1 MNFNYL
7 DKKRKHK
14 RLLTVE
20 KLKESPQYQNLSDAE
35 AEDIIVQLDLLSE
48 IIVKHLIYIHDGLT

>member
-20 KLKESPQYQNLSDAE
+20 KLKESSQYQNLSDAE

>member
-14 RLLTVE
+14 RLLTVA
-20 KLKESPQYQNLSDAE
+20 KLKESPQYQNLSDTE

-48 IIVKHLIYIHDGLT
+48 IIVKHLINKHDGLT

>member
-7 DKKRKHK
+7 DKEKKHK

-20 KLKESPQYQNLSDAE
+20 KLKESPQYKNLSGAE
-35 AEDIIVQLDLLSE
+35 AEDIIAELDLLAE
-48 IIVKHLIYIHDGLT
+48 IIVKHLSSKHDGPT